1 MGIPS
6 YYKKLVQSVKGLVG
20 RSTAGPVDYLWF
32 DYNCL
37 IYYVLKSMPAYLP
50 ADKEAWERTLIE
62 RTCDYTKIVVKSVG
76 NPRNVFLGVDGVVPL
91 AKIKQQRLRRWKS
104 IWTTEEER
112 RLGKIGSGVDVWDRN
127 ALTPGTHFMD
137 KLNGALTNL
146 ATTEHWTMSGVYE
159 PGEGEHKVMRRL
171 RELDQDCPQ
180 DGPKDGPA
188 NHVIYGLDAD
198 LILLTLYNAR
208 FLHEGSHVYLL
219 REDEKECQ
227 VNPVDG
233 TIGYVYSYFNII
245 KLREA
250 ILRSIKRTCTDADDE
265 PALALL
271 TDYIFA
277 MTLLGNDFVPHGLA
291 LSLKGNGYV
300 QLVRMLKQGNRPRL
314 INDDLTWNREGLAY
328 VYAHYAGLEEGL
340 IHDEIENKRASVRH
354 KAVYG
359 DDANQP
365 WARAYSYWM
374 KKPARRMDENA
385 LLADDGR
392 GFRADWQRI
401 YYRVWFGGKTNR
413 KPVCDAYNTGLEWV
427 LRYYTGKAV
436 DLFWYYPWNL
446 PPLMSD
452 LAASYGGWTYREGRA
467 QTALKPVEQCALALP
482 ASSLHLCM
490 DKRYHVLPRLIPAY
504 FPTRC
509 RFFYAG
515 KHQLWECEPI
525 IPIITPA
532 RLRALVK

>member
-37 IYYVLKSMPAYLP
+37 IYYVLKSMPAYIP
-50 ADKEAWERTLIE
+50 SDRETWERTLIE
-62 RTCDYTKIVVKSVG
+62 RTCDYTKTVVKSVG

-146 ATTEHWTMSGVYE
+146 AAAEHWTMSGVYE

-227 VNPVDG
+227 TNPLEG
-233 TIGYVYSYFNII
+233 TIEYVYSYFNII

-250 ILRSIKRTCTDADDE
+250 ILRSLKRTCTDADDE

-291 LSLKGNGYV
+291 LSL
-300 QLVRMLKQGNRPRL
+300 
-314 INDDLTWNREGLAY
+314 
-328 VYAHYAGLEEGL
+328 
-340 IHDEIENKRASVRH
+340 
-354 KAVYG
+354 
-359 DDANQP
+359 
-365 WARAYSYWM
+365 
-374 KKPARRMDENA
+374 
-385 LLADDGR
+385 
-392 GFRADWQRI
+392 
-401 YYRVWFGGKTNR
+401 
-413 KPVCDAYNTGLEWV
+413 
-427 LRYYTGKAV
+427 
-436 DLFWYYPWNL
+436 
-446 PPLMSD
+446 
-452 LAASYGGWTYREGRA
+452 
-467 QTALKPVEQCALALP
+467 
-482 ASSLHLCM
+482 
-490 DKRYHVLPRLIPAY
+490 
-504 FPTRC
+504 
-509 RFFYAG
+509 
-515 KHQLWECEPI
+515 
-525 IPIITPA
+525 
-532 RLRALVK
+532 